1 MVSTFW
7 LLWMVLLGVFVY
19 ENLLKHLFSVRLG
32 VYLGVKL
39 LHYVNFTAMKFKKT
53 KKFPLVAFPGVMY
66 GCESWTIK
74 KVEC

>member
-1 MVSTFW
+1 
-7 LLWMVLLGVFVY
+7 MVLLGVFVY

-39 LHYVNFTAMKFKKT
+39 LRYVNFTAMKFKKT
-53 KKFPLVAFPGVMY
+53 KKFPLVAFPGVKY

>member
-7 LLWMVLLGVFVY
+7 LLWMVLPGVFVY

-32 VYLGVKL
+32 VYVGVKL
-39 LHYVNFTAMKFKKT
+39 LHYVNFTAMKLKKT
-53 KKFPLVAFPGVMY
+53 KKIPLVAFPGVMY

-74 KVEC
+74 KAEC